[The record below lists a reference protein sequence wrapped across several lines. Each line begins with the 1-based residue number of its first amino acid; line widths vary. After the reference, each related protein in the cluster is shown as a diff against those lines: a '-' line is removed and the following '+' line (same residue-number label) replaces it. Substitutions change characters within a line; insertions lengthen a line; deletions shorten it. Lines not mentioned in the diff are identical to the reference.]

1 MDLLSNLPND
11 MNVVAIAVAVI
22 AVMLVI
28 ALARI
33 ALK

>member
-1 MDLLSNLPND
+1 MDLLSNLPSD

>member
-1 MDLLSNLPND
+1 MNLLSNLPTD
-11 MNVVAIAVAVI
+11 MHIVSTVIAVI
-22 AVMLVI
+22 AVLTVI